1 MHINVLALTC
11 NKTALWINKNKMEN
25 TLPLEAQS
33 KAALFWQGTI
43 AMMPL
48 SIAVLPW
55 GLLAGSFAIDTG
67 LTPLEG
73 QALSAIL
80 FAGSAQLVAM
90 GMIKAGAGLTTM
102 LLTTFFITSRHFLYS
117 VSMRSKISPL
127 PLKWRLSLGFL
138 LTDELFAI
146 VGHHSDKQF
155 NRWYALGGGLSFY
168 LFWNAATLTGI
179 VAGSMIP
186 ELNEMGLEFAVA
198 ATFIAIVVPTIKNAA
213 VLASVVIALVSS
225 VALAYYQVEGS
236 LMISSIL
243 AMLTGYFVE
252 QFTEKNS

>member
-1 MHINVLALTC
+1 MDT
-11 NKTALWINKNKMEN
+11 
-25 TLPLEAQS
+25 TLPTHQDS
-33 KAALFWQGTI
+33 KTSLFLQGTI

-67 LTPLEG
+67 LHPLEG

-146 VGHHSDKQF
+146 VGHQSDKQF
-155 NRWYALGGGLSFY
+155 DRWYALGAGLSFY
-168 LFWNAATLTGI
+168 LFWNFATLAGI
-179 VAGSMIP
+179 VAGSLIP
-186 ELNEMGLEFAVA
+186 ELNELGLEFAVA
-198 ATFIAIVVPTIKNAA
+198 ATFIAIVVPTIKSMP
-213 VLASVVIALVSS
+213 VLFSVLVALVSS
-225 VALAYYQVEGS
+225 VALNYFQVEGS
-236 LMISSIL
+236 LMFASVL

-252 QFTEKNS
+252 PLTTKAPNLGDTSEKRQ

>member
-1 MHINVLALTC
+1 MDH
-11 NKTALWINKNKMEN
+11 
-25 TLPLEAQS
+25 TLSLQEES
-33 KAALFWQGTI
+33 KAALFWQGTL

-67 LTPLEG
+67 LHPLEG

-90 GMIKAGAGLTTM
+90 GMIKSGAGLVTM

-117 VSMRSKISPL
+117 VSMRSKIAPL
-127 PLKWRLSLGFL
+127 PLTWRLSLGFL

-155 NRWYALGGGLSFY
+155 NRWYALGAGLSFY
-168 LFWNAATLTGI
+168 LFWNIATLTGI
-179 VAGSMIP
+179 IAGSLIP

-198 ATFIAIVVPTIKNAA
+198 ATFIAIVVPTIKNMA
-213 VLASVVIALVSS
+213 VLASVVVALLSS
-225 VALAYYQVEGS
+225 VALTYYQVEGS

-252 QFTEKNS
+252 QVQEKH

>member
-1 MHINVLALTC
+1 
-11 NKTALWINKNKMEN
+11 
-25 TLPLEAQS
+25 
-33 KAALFWQGTI
+33 
-43 AMMPL
+43 MPL
-48 SIAVLPW
+48 PRYLDSLILEQLRINYGPHFAVTRRIKSHAILARHTCDDATEYRGVTL

-67 LTPLEG
+67 LHPLEG

-90 GMIKAGAGLTTM
+90 GMIKSGAGLVTM

-117 VSMRSKISPL
+117 VSMRSKIAPL

-155 NRWYALGGGLSFY
+155 NRWYALGAGLSFY
-168 LFWNAATLTGI
+168 LFWNIATLTGI
-179 VAGSMIP
+179 IAGSLIP

-198 ATFIAIVVPTIKNAA
+198 ATFIAIVVPTIKNMA
-213 VLASVVIALVSS
+213 VLASVVVALVSS
-225 VALAYYQVEGS
+225 VALTYYQVEGS

-252 QFTEKNS
+252 QVQEKH